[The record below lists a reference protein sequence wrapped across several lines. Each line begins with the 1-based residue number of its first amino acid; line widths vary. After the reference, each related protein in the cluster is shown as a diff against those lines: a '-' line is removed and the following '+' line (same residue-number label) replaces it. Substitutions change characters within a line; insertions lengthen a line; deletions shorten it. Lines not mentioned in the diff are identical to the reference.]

1 MAKAKVKRA
10 PLETARSGSFAAQG
24 TKRTESAQNYA
35 KRATGLVKA
44 DSYIVSTQTSYN
56 LLIGARKMMSKR
68 LHDKTKANVDKFTS
82 QLANTL
88 KEEEDRI
95 LKLQSAVFAP
105 NINPDKFIEHLNAAR
120 SPEVAGVDT
129 SINANKQF
137 IKFER
142 EIKSGK
148 FNEILRNHIESTSL
162 EGSNFQGE
170 LVDTNKTVKS
180 VQPKTKKNI
189 EEVVRNTVARA
200 NLLASPESRKAV
212 YGANAD
218 SEGVVYLANQL
229 YRSAE
234 RQLEVLA
241 AIGLTELP
249 KLQSLQVRA
258 NTDKLMYHM
267 IGNVYEYN
275 EMLSYANMTESL
287 LQSMQSPKVSS
298 AARKAIEEE
307 AINVTIQAVG
317 NVLKS
322 NTKQSEVG
330 TTDIILDYTGGN
342 PNDFIRID
350 AKSAS
355 SSKAIQDSY
364 TLTLNK
370 VPFKE
375 NFKQAIQENG
385 DQELISYYNV
395 LLANILTYGQLYL
408 NEDEQ
413 QAAINM
419 YFNKTMGEEEFLK
432 FMNRRFGGQTK
443 STGANF
449 PVLISVSTKLHRFS
463 KLVRQMSSISVGPYQ
478 QSSQMTY
485 PVQSGFGFSNP
496 RKMYNSKK
504 TAFQNSNKPAA
515 LAYVQNEMRQLA
527 KQAADIL
534 YSSKN
539 GKNEVS
545 LTLKI
550 KLTGGSY
557 GEH

>member
-1 MAKAKVKRA
+1 MALK
-10 PLETARSGSFAAQG
+10 TASSDSFAAQG
-24 TKRTESAQNYA
+24 TRRTESALNYA

-44 DSYIVSTQTSYN
+44 ESYIVSTQTSYN
-56 LLIGARKMMSKR
+56 LLIGARKMMSER
-68 LHDKTKANVDKFTS
+68 LHNKTKANVDKFTS
-82 QLANTL
+82 QLAKSL
-88 KEEEDRI
+88 EKEENRI

-105 NINPDKFIEHLNAAR
+105 NIKPDKFIQHLNEAR
-120 SPEVAGVDT
+120 SPEVAGVDI

-137 IKFER
+137 IEFER
-142 EIKSGK
+142 KIKNGT
-148 FNEILRNHIESTSL
+148 FNQILRNYIESTGVAS
-162 EGSNFQGE
+162 SNFPGE
-170 LVDTNKTVKS
+170 LVNTSKTVTYL
-180 VQPKTKKNI
+180 QPETKKNL
-189 EEVVRNTVARA
+189 EQSFRNTVARA
-200 NLLASPESRKAV
+200 NWLASPESRKAV

-218 SEGVVYLANQL
+218 SAGVVYLANQL
-229 YRSAE
+229 HKSAE
-234 RQLEVLA
+234 RQLEVLM
-241 AIGLTELP
+241 AIGLTDLP
-249 KLQSLQVRA
+249 KLESLQVGP

-267 IGNVYEYN
+267 IGNAYEFN

-287 LQSMQSPKVSS
+287 LKSIQSPKVAR
-298 AARKAIEEE
+298 AAKKAIDKK

-342 PNDFIRID
+342 QKDFIRID

-355 SSKAIQDSY
+355 SSEKIQDSY
-364 TLTLNK
+364 TFSINK

-408 NEDEQ
+408 NENEQ
-413 QAAINM
+413 KAAINM
-419 YFNKTMGEEEFLK
+419 YVNKTMGKEEFLK
-432 FMNRRFGGQTK
+432 FMNKRFGGQTE

-449 PVLISVSTKLHRFS
+449 PVLLSVSTKLHRFS
-463 KLVRQMSSISVGPYQ
+463 KLVREMSSISVAPYQ
-478 QSSQMTY
+478 QKSEMTY
-485 PVQSGFGFSNP
+485 PVQSGFGFQDP
-496 RKMYNSKK
+496 KRMYNSKK

-534 YSSKN
+534 YSSKS
-539 GKNEVS
+539 GESKVK
-545 LTLKI
+545 LTLQI
-550 KLTGGSY
+550 KLSGGSY